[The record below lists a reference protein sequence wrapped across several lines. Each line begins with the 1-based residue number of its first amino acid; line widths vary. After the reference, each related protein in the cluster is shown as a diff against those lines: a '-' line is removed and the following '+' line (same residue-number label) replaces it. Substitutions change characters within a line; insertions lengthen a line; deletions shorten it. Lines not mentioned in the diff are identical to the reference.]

1 MVKVLGP
8 SMLMMKN
15 DENTD
20 DDDMFGDSVDLRHRF
35 TCEFQCFFT
44 IPGCEE

>member
-1 MVKVLGP
+1 
-8 SMLMMKN
+8 MMKN